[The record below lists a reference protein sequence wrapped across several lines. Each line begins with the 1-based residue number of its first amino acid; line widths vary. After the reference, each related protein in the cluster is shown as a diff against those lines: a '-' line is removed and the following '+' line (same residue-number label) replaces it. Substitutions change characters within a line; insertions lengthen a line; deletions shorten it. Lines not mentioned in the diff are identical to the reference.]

1 MLGVG
6 LLLTVGTGFFVAS
19 EFSLVNLDRSELE
32 SRQGKGEK
40 GLTTTI
46 GALRI
51 TSTHL
56 SSAQLGITLTTLL
69 TGYTMEPAISRL
81 ISPPLVGA
89 ATGPW
94 GVSGWGYPQT
104 REHPN
109 GTTIFIFGILGI
121 VVCGLLGPVAWVM
134 GSRALS
140 EMTQQPATVWTNR
153 GQVRAGQVCGII
165 STCLFAFS
173 AVILALLLATGV
185 FFADDFRQYSS
196 CRATLA
202 SAQSASVAYWSDND
216 TWPRRFSDLTDDFYM
231 TLRAD
236 TRETADSTAITNG
249 DWTITMRG
257 GGLRET
263 TFDTVGC

>member
-1 MLGVG
+1 MSLLSVGYPTMAGGESEHRVANPGWQPDPTGRHGLRYHDGIRWTEHVADAGVQAYDPV
-6 LLLTVGTGFFVAS
+6 T
-19 EFSLVNLDRSELE
+19 
-32 SRQGKGEK
+32 
-40 GLTTTI
+40 
-46 GALRI
+46 
-51 TSTHL
+51 
-56 SSAQLGITLTTLL
+56 
-69 TGYTMEPAISRL
+69 P
-81 ISPPLVGA
+81 SPPMVGNP
-89 ATGPW
+89 TGPW
-94 GVSGWGYPQT
+94 GVSGWGFPQT

-109 GTTIFIFGILGI
+109 GSIILVFGILGI

-140 EMTQQPATVWTNR
+140 EMNRQPATMWTNR
-153 GQVRAGQVCGII
+153 GQVRAGQICGII
-165 STCLFAFS
+165 STCL
-173 AVILALLLATGV
+173 LALGVIFVVLILATGGWEGET
-185 FFADDFRQYSS
+185 RHYSS

>member
-1 MLGVG
+1 MSPLSVGYPTVAGGESEHRVANPAWQPDPTGRHGLRYHDGMRWTEHVSDAGVQSFDP
-6 LLLTVGTGFFVAS
+6 V
-19 EFSLVNLDRSELE
+19 
-32 SRQGKGEK
+32 
-40 GLTTTI
+40 
-46 GALRI
+46 
-51 TSTHL
+51 
-56 SSAQLGITLTTLL
+56 
-69 TGYTMEPAISRL
+69 MP
-81 ISPPLVGA
+81 SPPLVGA

-153 GQVRAGQVCGII
+153 GQIRAGHVCGII
-165 STCLFAFS
+165 STCLLAS
-173 AVILALLLATGV
+173 WVVILVVLLATGV
-185 FFADDFRQYSS
+185 FFADNFRQYSS